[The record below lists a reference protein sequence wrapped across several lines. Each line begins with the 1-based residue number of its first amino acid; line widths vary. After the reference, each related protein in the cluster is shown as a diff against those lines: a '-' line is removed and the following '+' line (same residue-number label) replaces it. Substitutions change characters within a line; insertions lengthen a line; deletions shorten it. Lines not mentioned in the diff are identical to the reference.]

1 MNNMSKDERKVLVQA
16 YKMAP
21 TYYGVIQ
28 IENTRNHKRFIA
40 AVPNIKGRWD
50 YYQVNLNNH
59 KYGDTELQR
68 DWDAMG
74 ADAFAYSV
82 LFKEKTDDV
91 LNMRAELKD
100 LLAIWREEVKPE
112 YKS

>member
-1 MNNMSKDERKVLVQA
+1 
-16 YKMAP
+16 
-21 TYYGVIQ
+21 
-28 IENTRNHKRFIA
+28 
-40 AVPNIKGRWD
+40 
-50 YYQVNLNNH
+50 
-59 KYGDTELQR
+59 
-68 DWDAMG
+68 MG